1 MDDFTNYPFP
11 TYIPNKLI
19 AYIFSSFVF
28 LSFILWCIKSIQN
41 HFQPI
46 RLIILLF
53 LSHLTI
59 CCELIIRATIFF
71 TQTNSQTIYILI
83 TILYTIGQR
92 SIIIANYTY
101 LVQFSNKKF
110 RFLFLGISLSILLS
124 DILMTPAGLL
134 SFQSDKIHLSF
145 LFRQISTSI
154 ICLITIL
161 FYFIWFWTK
170 TFSNMSYE
178 LIVLLIISNFNCLII
193 AFYLL
198 IMSLPKYYIMFNDDE
213 DWFYCFQILPIVLIL
228 IAWSILHPKQSLYV
242 RNQLNIEK
250 VPDEKVVSFIF

>member
-11 TYIPNKLI
+11 TYLPNKLI

-59 CCELIIRATIFF
+59 FCELIIRATIYF

-124 DILMTPAGLL
+124 DILMTPA
-134 SFQSDKIHLSF
+134 
-145 LFRQISTSI
+145 
-154 ICLITIL
+154 
-161 FYFIWFWTK
+161 
-170 TFSNMSYE
+170 
-178 LIVLLIISNFNCLII
+178 
-193 AFYLL
+193 
-198 IMSLPKYYIMFNDDE
+198 
-213 DWFYCFQILPIVLIL
+213 DWFYCFQILPIVLML
-228 IAWSILHPKQSLYV
+228 FAWSILHPKQSLYV

-250 VPDEKVVSFIF
+250 VPDEKIVSFIF